1 MMDNIKT
8 SAMNYGGIG
17 VVIGHE
23 ITHGFDDKGIIKF
36 RSILTALKAKIWLEK
51 KKTQIFFNFWLFFCI
66 KLSLIF
72 LKTFNFKFLIIVFYI
87 TIFGGIYFQAAK
99 MINMVIQFSGGPKI
113 RYSSIFQERNVLFR
127 STVNSPFWTGR
138 A

>member
-51 KKTQIFFNFWLFFCI
+51 KKDANLFQ
-66 KLSLIF
+66 
-72 LKTFNFKFLIIVFYI
+72 FLIIFLY
-87 TIFGGIYFQAAK
+87 
-99 MINMVIQFSGGPKI
+99 
-113 RYSSIFQERNVLFR
+113 
-127 STVNSPFWTGR
+127 
-138 A
+138 